1 MKVSIIIPCYNEHK
15 TIDQIVNKIL
25 SQNKIEKEIIII
37 DDCST
42 DGTKEILKEKVNKHV
57 KYVLYHKKN
66 YGKGAAIITGR
77 KKLTGDIVIIQ
88 DADLEYDPK
97 DYKKLIQPIIN
108 KKSKVVYGT
117 RVKKNNRYN
126 SKNFIS
132 LSRIFFNH
140 ILTIFSNILICSWPL
155 W

>member
-1 MKVSIIIPCYNEHK
+1 M
-15 TIDQIVNKIL
+15 
-25 SQNKIEKEIIII
+25 
-37 DDCST
+37 
-42 DGTKEILKEKVNKHV
+42 KEKLNKQV
-57 KYVLYHKKN
+57 KSVLYHKKN
-66 YGKGAAIITGR
+66 RGKGAAIITGR

-117 RVKKNNRYN
+117 QVKKNNRYN

-140 ILTIFSNILICSWPL
+140 ILTIFSNILNNQNLSDAHTCYKVFDAKLFKSIKLKEKDFAFCPEVTTKISKL
-155 W
+155 NEKNS